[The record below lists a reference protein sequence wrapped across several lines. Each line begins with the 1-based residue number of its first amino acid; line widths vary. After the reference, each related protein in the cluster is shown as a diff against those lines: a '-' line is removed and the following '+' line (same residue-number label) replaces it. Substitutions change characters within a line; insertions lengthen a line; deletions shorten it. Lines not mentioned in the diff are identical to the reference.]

1 MKHNLLQHKELEKKF
16 DLKFEETKHFFLQ
29 IMARL
34 DIPESERNL
43 AES

>member
-1 MKHNLLQHKELEKKF
+1 LQHKELEQKF

-29 IMARL
+29 ILTRL
-34 DIPESERNL
+34 DIRESERSL